1 MAEQQKPSI
10 GRIVHYICGAALS
23 NAASAEIHSG
33 EGTGGSRKAGK
44 HLPAII
50 TGVKDEGDPNAQP
63 PRPPKVD
70 IQVFKQ
76 DQDEDFPE
84 VGQSNVIIK
93 DVPIVELPNPD
104 DDSAEEQYKT
114 AHWPEQV

>member
-1 MAEQQKPSI
+1 MADEQKPSI

-23 NAASAEIHSG
+23 NQASAEIHSG

-50 TGVKDEGDPNAQP
+50 TGVVDEGDPDAEP
-63 PRPPKVD
+63 PRPAKVD
-70 IQVFKQ
+70 LQVFKE

-93 DVPIVELPNPD
+93 NVPHAALPEEGD
-104 DDSAEEQYKT
+104 DDAEEQQKT
-114 AHWPEQV
+114 FHWPEQV